1 MHYTKIILKPFL
13 IILITQC
20 LVLEGI
26 AQNQEA
32 IQVVPEAQ
40 IEAADEAAFE
50 AADEAAEDEV
60 SEAVVQPAE
69 PEVVAEIKTIDFDA
83 VKGVWLTEFKTGAVY
98 FILKRNSI
106 AHYFYKEGQDNTVY
120 KGQWSSDSPERLM
133 IDWEN
138 GASLAMDL
146 NSNKTTFRASS
157 RTKEADVIA
166 EAKKIDD
173 DQLGTWARPN
183 TYKEANNGYLPTDYF
198 GLWKISNSEEPSFL
212 FIHKDRYASLYE
224 NNTLTSKTAKQSPS
238 LLGQW
243 FKHGQQLH
251 IAWEDGTYSVLD
263 NANPKSVKMIQHELG
278 ESILEASKEATVISR
293 DSNLADSWDPKEV
306 SSKDFK
312 AISLG
317 SLNYKQL
324 LKFYRGQ
331 WVALSDLN
339 HLERIQLGRFG
350 GVSFQSNKRQKGN
363 WYISGRNILINLE
376 NGERMLLRHI
386 GTGFLFFIYE
396 ATRPLDG
403 YPNRIVRTAPLDKGK
418 LNNLN
423 TTPTFS
429 LQLVEETSSLEISTS
444 DKDNQGFNE
453 SIPGLGGK
461 APSDNP
467 WWWPIWSDQ
476 SSASTEAE
484 ANFSKDNTAD
494 GLTTERDSIDS
505 KGVFNIKQ
513 NLKKSSQTKES
524 NWYWPF

>member
-1 MHYTKIILKPFL
+1 MHHSKIIVKPLL

-32 IQVVPEAQ
+32 AQTAPEAQ
-40 IEAADEAAFE
+40 IEAAVEVAVDAV
-50 AADEAAEDEV
+50 EDAV
-60 SEAVVQPAE
+60 SEAIVQPAE
-69 PEVVAEIKTIDFDA
+69 PKLVAEIKKIDFEA

-98 FILKRNSI
+98 FIIKRNSI

-120 KGQWSSDSPERLM
+120 KGQWSSDSPDQLT

-138 GASLAMDL
+138 GASLVMDL
-146 NSNKTTFRASS
+146 NSNKTSFRASS

-166 EAKKIDD
+166 EAKKIED

-183 TYKEANNGYLPTDYF
+183 SYKEANNGYLPTDYF
-198 GLWKISNSEEPSFL
+198 GLWKISDSEEPSFL

-224 NNTLTSKTAKQSPS
+224 NNTLTSKTAEQIPS

-263 NANPKSVKMIQHELG
+263 NANPKSVKMIQHALG
-278 ESILEASKEATVISR
+278 EPILEASKEATVISR
-293 DSNLADSWDPKEV
+293 DSNLADSRDPKEM
-306 SSKDFK
+306 SSRGFK

-317 SLNYKQL
+317 SSNYKQL

-331 WVALSDLN
+331 WVALSDSN

-350 GVSFQSNKRQKGN
+350 GVSFQSNKQQKGN

-423 TTPTFS
+423 TIPTFS
-429 LQLVEETSSLEISTS
+429 LKLVEETGSLKVSTS
-444 DKDNQGFNE
+444 DKDNKGFNQW
-453 SIPGLGGK
+453 IPGLGGN

-476 SSASTEAE
+476 TSTSSEAA
-484 ANFSKDNTAD
+484 ANFSKDNTSD
-494 GLTTERDSIDS
+494 GLTTEPDSIDS
-505 KGVFNIKQ
+505 KEVFNKKQ
-513 NLKKSSQTKES
+513 NLKKSNQTKES